1 MKKIVLLL
9 CGIAAVVVVVMLCI
23 WIFRAGTGFL
33 RENFPQWLEGGKKIV
48 SEGITK
54 VDEVL
59 PGVKET
65 AKGVVPGITARVQE
79 MIPGAERPANDVDGE
94 DIKPIPRYPDLIRV
108 SYATDNGKKTVSYKG
123 KMKLEAASE
132 FYKKE
137 MAALGFNEK
146 VVSASLKEAVYHYTK
161 GTQVVEFRFK
171 KIANIPSGIIEL
183 TIKEL

>member
-9 CGIAAVVVVVMLCI
+9 WGIAGVVVVVMLCI
-23 WIFRAGTGFL
+23 WIVSAGTGFL
-33 RENFPQWLEGGKKIV
+33 REKFPQWVEGGKKIV

-54 VDEVL
+54 IDEVL

-65 AKGVVPGITARVQE
+65 AKGVVPGLTAKVQE
-79 MIPGAERPANDVDGE
+79 IIPGAEIPAKDVDGE
-94 DIKPIPRYPDLIRV
+94 DINPIPRYPDLIRV
-108 SYATDNGKKTVSYKG
+108 SYATANGKKTVTYKG
-123 KMKLEAASE
+123 KVKLEGASE

-146 VVSASLKEAVYHYTK
+146 VVSASLEEAVYHYTK
-161 GTQVVEFRFK
+161 GTQVVELKFK
-171 KIANIPSGIIEL
+171 KIATIPSEIIEL

>member
-9 CGIAAVVVVVMLCI
+9 WGIAGVVVVVMLCI
-23 WIFRAGTGFL
+23 WVFRAGTGLL
-33 RENFPQWLEGGKKIV
+33 RENFPQWVDGGKKMV
-48 SEGITK
+48 SEGISK
-54 VDEVL
+54 VDKVL

-65 AKGVVPGITARVQE
+65 AEGIVPQLTAKVQE
-79 MIPGAERPANDVDGE
+79 IIPGAEIPAKDVDGE
-94 DIKPIPRYPDLIRV
+94 DIKPIPRSPDLIRI
-108 SYATDNGKKTVSYKG
+108 SYATDNGKKIVSYKG

-146 VVSASLKEAVYHYTK
+146 VVSASLEEAVYHYTK

-171 KIANIPSGIIEL
+171 KTATIPSEITEL

>member
-9 CGIAAVVVVVMLCI
+9 WGIAGVVVVVMLCM

-33 RENFPQWLEGGKKIV
+33 RENFPQWLEGGKKMV
-48 SEGITK
+48 SEGISK
-54 VDEVL
+54 VDEVF

-65 AKGVVPGITARVQE
+65 AKGVIPGLTAKVQE
-79 MIPGAERPANDVDGE
+79 IIPGAEIPTKDVDGE
-94 DIKPIPRYPDLIRV
+94 DIKPVPRFPDLIRI

-123 KMKLEAASE
+123 KVKLEGASE

-146 VVSASLKEAVYHYTK
+146 VVSASLEEVVYHYTK
-161 GTQVVEFRFK
+161 GTQIVELKLK
-171 KIANIPSGIIEL
+171 KIATIPSEITEL

>member
-9 CGIAAVVVVVMLCI
+9 WGIVGVVVVVMLCM

-33 RENFPQWLEGGKKIV
+33 RENFPQWVEGGKKMV
-48 SEGITK
+48 NEGITK

-65 AKGVVPGITARVQE
+65 AKGVVPRLTAKVQE
-79 MIPGAERPANDVDGE
+79 IIPGAEIPAKDVDGE
-94 DIKPIPRYPDLIRV
+94 DIKPVPRSPDLIRI

-146 VVSASLKEAVYHYTK
+146 VVSASLEKAVYHYTK

-171 KIANIPSGIIEL
+171 KIAIIPSEIIEL